1 MIKAFQGH
9 FQEGRFV
16 SPQTA
21 AIPEYVE
28 VFIVVTDK
36 TVPATQ
42 ANLNT
47 QRQAI
52 EEFTRTF
59 TGNESLGDA
68 ISKIT
73 SQNQGAKKNPRILRD
88 YEPNKPSLLGCM
100 EGLVKIPDDFDE
112 PLEEM
117 KEYMY

>member
-1 MIKAFQGH
+1 MVKTFQGH

-16 SPQTA
+16 SPQSA

-36 TVPATQ
+36 PISTSNPQKQ
-42 ANLNT
+42 AFEDF
-47 QRQAI
+47 A
-52 EEFTRTF
+52 RTMAG
-59 TGNESLGDA
+59 TES
-68 ISKIT
+68 ISDVVEKIT
-73 SQNQGAKKNPRILRD
+73 PQHKGKDRNPRILRD
-88 YEPNKPSLLGCM
+88 YDPTKPSLLGCM